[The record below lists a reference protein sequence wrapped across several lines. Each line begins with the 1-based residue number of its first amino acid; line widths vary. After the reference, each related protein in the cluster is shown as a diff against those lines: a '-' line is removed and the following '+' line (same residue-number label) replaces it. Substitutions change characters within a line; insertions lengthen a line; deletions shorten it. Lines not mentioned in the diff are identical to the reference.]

1 MDETYIEF
9 GIKNF
14 DEWPHSPLLS
24 IKSQHAFNLKC
35 QQFKISESQE
45 RNPWAYIPCM
55 FDLRQNWIWGFPGGS
70 DSEESGWNARD
81 LGLMPGSGRSPGEG
95 NGYPLQYSR
104 LENPMDRGTWLTYS
118 PWRGH
123 KNSWT
128 WRSDSTTRNNTEYWK
143 IAKEVDFRYS

>member
-1 MDETYIEF
+1 MGETYIEF

-14 DEWPHSPLLS
+14 DEWPHSPLLH
-24 IKSQHAFNLKC
+24 IKGQHAFNFKC

-55 FDLRQNWIWGFPGGS
+55 FDLRQSWIWGFPGGS

-95 NGYPLQYSR
+95 NGYPLQYSH
-104 LENPMDRGTWLTYS
+104 LENPMDRGSWLTTVHGGLTKTV
-118 PWRGH
+118 GH
-123 KNSWT
+123 DLVTKQQET
-128 WRSDSTTRNNTEYWK
+128 ILNTGK
-143 IAKEVDFRYS
+143 LLRK